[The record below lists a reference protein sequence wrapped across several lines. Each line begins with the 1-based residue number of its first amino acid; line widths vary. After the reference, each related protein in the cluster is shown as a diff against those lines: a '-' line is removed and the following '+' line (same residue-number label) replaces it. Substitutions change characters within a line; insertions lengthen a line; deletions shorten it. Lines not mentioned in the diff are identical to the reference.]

1 MFKLN
6 FAEVPLF
13 VIILVQCFLI
23 GEYYRTKLLIEISL
37 KLSWKSTRALAL
49 HVLLHYRPGLR
60 YALIVEDSFERH
72 DFRLIETSS

>member
-13 VIILVQCFLI
+13 VNILVQCFLI
-23 GEYYRTKLLIEISL
+23 GKYNRTKLLIEISL
-37 KLSWKSTRALAL
+37 KLSWKSARALVL

-60 YALIVEDSFERH
+60 YTLIVEDSFERH
-72 DFRLIETSS
+72 DFRLIEKSS